1 MLKFSELKRVPLRE
15 KWKHEASEFTP
26 WMAEHIQ
33 IGT

>member
-15 KWKHEASEFTP
+15 KWKQEASEFTP